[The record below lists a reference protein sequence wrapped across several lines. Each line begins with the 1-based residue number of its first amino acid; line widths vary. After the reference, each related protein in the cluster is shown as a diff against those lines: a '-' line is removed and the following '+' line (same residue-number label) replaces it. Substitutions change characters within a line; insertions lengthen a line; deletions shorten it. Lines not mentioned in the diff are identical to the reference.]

1 MEDAMSGRAK
11 SHRSWRQPLLAGI
24 ALALVSGVMGAGPVA
39 AHTFT
44 RNDGNDSPGKLDLR
58 SVSVSHTSTAVVH
71 KVRTYEAW
79 TPRSLGN
86 DSFFL
91 IQIDKN
97 NTVEG
102 VYERCAFIFYTT
114 RLRGSLTNCGS
125 QFIRYLPVSK
135 LSGAVAKITIP
146 KSQTGN
152 VYWWAGAS
160 RWDGPA
166 PCRRGCIDF
175 TPNNF
180 PDMIHDM
187 IPPVVTLNTT
197 PLRVW
202 ESSSTAEFTFP
213 FSVTDAHTGIQSWV
227 VQRREVGSA
236 SWAAISQGSS
246 GGSKNPEITGVEGT
260 RFDYRVVARDRQGNQ
275 RISPSRRVYIPT
287 DDDDPTI
294 AAGFSVAPMPVP
306 ETDAFGGS
314 YSEMAATDVFTYV
327 FGNPGDCLF
336 ELIGPRTG
344 TWTVGVTAN
353 AADQG
358 DITSDGTGGPREVLY
373 SSTSCDTTFEFT
385 VESGTGFGIDAVLG

>member
-1 MEDAMSGRAK
+1 MSGRAK
-11 SHRSWRQPLLAGI
+11 PHRSWSQLVLAGI
-24 ALALVSGVMGAGPVA
+24 ALALVSGVMVAGPVA

-125 QFIRYLPVSK
+125 QFIRYLPVAK
-135 LSGAVAKITIP
+135 LSAAVAKITIP

-175 TPNNF
+175 TPNDF
-180 PDMIHDM
+180 PDMLHDM
-187 IPPVVTLNTT
+187 IPPVVNLTTT

-202 ESSSTAEFTFP
+202 ESSTTPDFTFP
-213 FSVTDAHTGIQSWV
+213 FTVTDAHTGIQSWT

-236 SWAAISQGSS
+236 SWTFVVS
-246 GGSKNPEITGVEGT
+246 GPGGGAKSPDIVGVEGT
-260 RFDYRVVARDRQGNQ
+260 RFDYRVVARDRQGNV
-275 RISPSRRVYIPT
+275 RTSLSRRVYIPT
-287 DDDDPTI
+287 DDD
-294 AAGFSVAPMPVP
+294 ALVGEFSPAP
-306 ETDAFGGS
+306 ETATDATAFGGT
-314 YSEMAATDVFTYV
+314 YSEMSSGTFTHTRT
-327 FGNPGDCLF
+327 GTDCLF
-336 ELIGPRTG
+336 ELIGPGSG
-344 TWTVGVTAN
+344 TWEVTVTADGGTPATLN
-353 AADQG
+353 ADSF
-358 DITSDGTGGPREVLY
+358 DDLPRQTLY
-373 SSTSCDTTFEFT
+373 SDSTCATTYVVT
-385 VESGTGFGIDAVLG
+385 WVAGTFGLDAVLG